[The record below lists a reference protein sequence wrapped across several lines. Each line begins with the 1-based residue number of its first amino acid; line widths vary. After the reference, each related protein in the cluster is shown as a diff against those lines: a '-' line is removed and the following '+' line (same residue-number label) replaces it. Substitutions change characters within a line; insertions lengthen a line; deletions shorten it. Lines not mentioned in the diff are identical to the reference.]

1 MTTYPCPFCRAEASA
16 AAGCPGCGRAPDP
29 DAAQVVRLDAEI
41 PVLTAR
47 LSAAQAAFAMARSA
61 VGSTDEALRRAWQD
75 REAAAA
81 RVRAAVSA
89 AAGAAPKAPAMTAP
103 VTTAA
108 GERSAGFVTSAAA
121 EASTRV
127 MQNTLFLLGGV
138 LLAVAAIVFTAVA
151 WSQFGLRGR
160 VTVLG
165 VGTVVA
171 LAAPLVA
178 VRQRLR
184 GTAETFA
191 AVGLLLLLL
200 DGYAAWHL
208 RLLPLTGP
216 AGYAGAVCAV
226 TAAVAFGYAH
236 LTGLAGPRFAALVVA
251 QPVLPLIVS
260 PMSPG
265 AAGWAYTMI
274 ALAAADLVVIR
285 LHRRP
290 AEPTALVSYAL
301 GALAVFVALTAAL
314 VAEATATSAGAAAIA
329 AGALLAGALVI
340 VAGAFQSRVAP
351 LREVAAGLLIVA
363 LAIGAGRLVHVAG
376 GDYPAPV
383 LVTLVVTVLAAAVTL
398 TSRVRPAAPGLRGAR
413 IGALAVTVLGP
424 LTEVTDLDW
433 RVVVVLVLVTAGVAA
448 LVPWRVEV
456 TLTGAALVALA
467 APAAFGWP
475 WWTALLCDLLVAAI
489 AVIGRLRGGPARG
502 APWPTAIT
510 YVLLVH
516 ASLVATRSETTR
528 AALLGVAALACVAG
542 WWLRRRR
549 PGTTSWAAYGP
560 VLVLAFLPAL
570 VTVLVTEGGPVRRLL
585 LGLGALAVTAVGA
598 GARLR
603 APVVAGGVVLTIVAL
618 HEVVLVWDLLPRWIP
633 LAAAGLL
640 LVGLAMTLERRRR
653 DLHRVRAAI
662 VRMS

>member
-1 MTTYPCPFCRAEASA
+1 MTTYPCPFCRAEASTV
-16 AAGCPGCGRAPDP
+16 AGCSGCGRAPDA
-29 DAAQVVRLDAEI
+29 DAARVVRLDGEI
-41 PVLTAR
+41 PALTAR
-47 LSAAQAAFAMARSA
+47 LTAAQAALAMARSA
-61 VGSTDEALRRAWQD
+61 VGSTDEALRRAWQE
-75 REAAAA
+75 RETAAA
-81 RVRAAVSA
+81 RVRAAMSA

-171 LAAPLVA
+171 LAAPVVA
-178 VRQRLR
+178 VRRRLR

-208 RLLPLTGP
+208 RLFPLTEP

-236 LTGLAGPRFAALVVA
+236 LTDLAGPRFAALVVA

-260 PMSPG
+260 PLSPS

-274 ALAAADLVVIR
+274 ALAAADLVVVR
-285 LHRRP
+285 LHKRP
-290 AEPTALVSYAL
+290 AEPTALVTYAL
-301 GALAVFVALTAAL
+301 GAFAAFVALAAAL
-314 VAEATATSAGAAAIA
+314 VAEATATSVSAASVA

-340 VAGAFQSRVAP
+340 LAGAVQSRVAP
-351 LREVAAGLLIVA
+351 LREVAAGLLVVA
-363 LAIGAGRLVHVAG
+363 LAIGAGRLAHVAG
-376 GDYPAPV
+376 GDHPAPV
-383 LVTLVVTVLAAAVTL
+383 LVALVVTLLAAAVAL
-398 TSRVRPAAPGLRGAR
+398 LSRVRPAAPGTRGAR
-413 IGALAVTVLGP
+413 IGALAALAVTTLGQLPAMLGP
-424 LTEVTDLDW
+424 DW
-433 RVVVVLVLVTAGVAA
+433 RVVVVLALVTAGVAA
-448 LVPWRVEV
+448 LLPWRVEV
-456 TLTGAALVALA
+456 ALTGAALVALT

-475 WWTALLCDLLVAAI
+475 WWTPVLCDVLVATGAL
-489 AVIGRLRGGPARG
+489 ALRRNRVVAY
-502 APWPTAIT
+502 A
-510 YVLLVH
+510 LLVH
-516 ASLVATRSETTR
+516 ASWVAVDAEAVRL
-528 AALLGVAALACVAG
+528 ALLPVAVSAGAAG
-542 WWLRRRR
+542 WFLRRRQ
-549 PGTTSWAAYGP
+549 PGTTSWTAYGP
-560 VLVLAFLPAL
+560 ALVLALLPTL
-570 VTVLVTEGGPVRRLL
+570 MTVLVIEGAPVRRLA
-585 LGLGALAVTAVGA
+585 LGLGALAVTVA
-598 GARLR
+598 GTRTRLR
-603 APVVAGGVVLTIVAL
+603 APVVAGGVTLMIVAL

-640 LVGLAMTLERRRR
+640 LVALAVTLERRRR
-653 DLHRVRAAI
+653 DLDRVRAAI
-662 VRMS
+662 TRMG